1 VTEKSHRFPRQLR
14 LKTPADFD
22 AVFTRRSSAGNGW
35 LVVYAARN
43 TVGVRR
49 MGLVVSKK
57 KIGNAVQRNRWK
69 RRLREAFRLNREK
82 LPGGFDL
89 VVLPQSKKH
98 PTFGE
103 LEKGLVQLAHRAA
116 RKWKRNHGDKASP
129 PEAQTP
135 EAPASEGR
143 PPA

>member
-1 VTEKSHRFPRQLR
+1 MTEKSHRFPPQLR

-22 AVFTRRSSAGNGW
+22 AVFTRRASAGNGW

-43 TVGVRR
+43 SLNVCRV
-49 MGLVVSKK
+49 GLVVSKK

-82 LPGGFDL
+82 LPSGFDF

-98 PTFGE
+98 PTFPE
-103 LEKGLVQLAHRAA
+103 LENGLVQLAHRAA
-116 RKWKRNHGDKASP
+116 RKWKRNHGQKAQP
-129 PEAQTP
+129 PEA
-135 EAPASEGR
+135 APGG
-143 PPA
+143 